1 MHGRP
6 HGANLR
12 NRYSNKNLRICGDG
26 RRKPDTL
33 ERKDTRL
40 AQPGS
45 LGIGDL
51 KDRVDF
57 VLAFAVV
64 HELPSPAAFFREAAA
79 AMKTGALMLF
89 VEPAGHVKP
98 ENFQTELQAARE
110 AGLEVTTKPAIRK
123 SFAAIL
129 RKP

>member
-1 MHGRP
+1 MKAG
-6 HGANLR
+6 
-12 NRYSNKNLRICGDG
+12 
-26 RRKPDTL
+26 TL
-33 ERKDTRL
+33 ERIDTRP

-98 ENFQTELQAARE
+98 EKFQAELQAARD
-110 AGLEVTTKPAIRK
+110 AGLEVTIRPTI
-123 SFAAIL
+123 SRSMAAVL
-129 RKP
+129 RKA